1 MRDWRCASLTI
12 AVLPLLC
19 ALPLSA
25 AAQSEAAPPASAR
38 AAHLALIANFSA
50 RCPELKRADAEE
62 EAVAVVVFR
71 VGVTGLPTQ
80 ASIRS
85 SSHSESLDAAAT
97 SCVMKLRFQPATSPG
112 SGEPVVSWQQIALR
126 WLRPS
131 NHAADSG
138 ITATTA
144 STSATAPTSA
154 LASTGPLAAVPAAA
168 PAVPGAQ
175 AARAVDT
182 RVDVRVCVDGSG
194 RLAQP
199 PAVMR
204 SSGDAQFDAAAL
216 RIAQSG
222 SGSYHATTGAG
233 PASASPC
240 LPLILSIEEK

>member
-19 ALPLSA
+19 SLPLPA
-25 AAQSEAAPPASAR
+25 AAQSEAVPPASAR

-50 RCPELKRADAEE
+50 RCPELKRADPEE
-62 EAVAVVVFR
+62 EAVASVVFR

-85 SSHSESLDAAAT
+85 SSHSEGLDAAAT

-131 NHAADSG
+131 NHAAGSE
-138 ITATTA
+138 ITPTTA

-154 LASTGPLAAVPAAA
+154 LASTAPLAAA
-168 PAVPGAQ
+168 PAVAGAQ
-175 AARAVDT
+175 AAQAVDT

>member
-19 ALPLSA
+19 GLPLPA
-25 AAQSEAAPPASAR
+25 AAQSEAAAPASAR

-50 RCPELKRADAEE
+50 RCPELKRADPGE

-126 WLRPS
+126 WLRS
-131 NHAADSG
+131 S
-138 ITATTA
+138 TAA

-154 LASTGPLAAVPAAA
+154 LASTAPLAAAPAAA

-175 AARAVDT
+175 AAQAVDT
-182 RVDVRVCVDGSG
+182 RVDVRLCVDGSG

>member
-19 ALPLSA
+19 SLPLPA

-50 RCPELKRADAEE
+50 RCPELKRADPEE

-131 NHAADSG
+131 NHAADS
-138 ITATTA
+138 
-144 STSATAPTSA
+144 ATAPTSA
-154 LASTGPLAAVPAAA
+154 LASTAPLAAAPAAA

-199 PAVMR
+199 PAVVR

>member
-19 ALPLSA
+19 SLPLPA
-25 AAQSEAAPPASAR
+25 AAQSEAAAPAFAR

-50 RCPELKRADAEE
+50 RCPELKRADPGE

-126 WLRPS
+126 WLRS
-131 NHAADSG
+131 SSHAAD
-138 ITATTA
+138 
-144 STSATAPTSA
+144 SATAPTSA
-154 LASTGPLAAVPAAA
+154 LASTAPLAAAPAAA

-175 AARAVDT
+175 AAQAVDT

>member
-1 MRDWRCASLTI
+1 MRDRRCASLTI

-19 ALPLSA
+19 SLPPPA

-50 RCPELKRADAEE
+50 RCPELKRADPEE

-71 VGVTGLPTQ
+71 VGLTGLPTQ

-138 ITATTA
+138 ITPTTA

-154 LASTGPLAAVPAAA
+154 LASTAPLAAA

-222 SGSYHATTGAG
+222 SGSYHATTGAD